1 MIDMVQL
8 ILIYMNKLL
17 NNWIFINFCGQ
28 KIGQFDSNYV
38 IGSLINALSAQITMI
53 VNIPLFICYFS
64 FGFRS
69 FIPLAILIIIS
80 LIVVRK
86 SLKAFLKDKLNNI
99 ELEKK
104 YKFTTK
110 RKRILYFILSIIMVF
125 GSFLMFGYSL
135 VLIQYFVWMSLF
147 NLYCVIIHATN

>member
-1 MIDMVQL
+1 MKILVLL
-8 ILIYMNKLL
+8 IRTYMNKLL
-17 NNWIFINFCGQ
+17 DSWIFVNFCGQ

-53 VNIPLFICYFS
+53 VNIPLFFCFFS

-69 FIPLAILIIIS
+69 FIPLTILIIIS

-135 VLIQYFVWMSLF
+135 VFIKYFV
-147 NLYCVIIHATN
+147 